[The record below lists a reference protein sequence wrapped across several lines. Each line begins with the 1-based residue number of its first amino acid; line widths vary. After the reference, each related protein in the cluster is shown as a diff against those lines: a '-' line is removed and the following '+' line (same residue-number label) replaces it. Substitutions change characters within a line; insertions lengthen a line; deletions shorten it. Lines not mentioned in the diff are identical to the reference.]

1 MKNICLGIEL
11 GSARIKAVTI
21 GGSFKPIS
29 SGDYTWAT
37 IGGAH
42 HTV

>member
-1 MKNICLGIEL
+1 MNSICLGIKL

-29 SGDYTWAT
+29 SGDCTWAT
-37 IGGAH
+37 TGGAH